1 MSLIYTK
8 NIYVNIYTFF
18 QGPIESP
25 VTSSYLFFFF
35 IIPSIIT
42 QQRIF
47 SLLRFITIRLCYTN
61 HLLLRLLSFSF
72 FFFSQTQVF
81 RGYVWKVLVLNF
93 PGVYMCYISMFF
105 VFSSPSFSF
114 FYIAYYVPSSL
125 SSSFLFLGMRV
136 KRTSSTFFLRPVDR

>member
-8 NIYVNIYTFF
+8 NILRKYIHVFSRTNRIPRNF
-18 QGPIESP
+18 IVS
-25 VTSSYLFFFF
+25 LFFF

-93 PGVYMCYISMFF
+93 PGVYICAISRCFL
-105 VFSSPSFSF
+105 SSLLLLSLSFISHITF
-114 FYIAYYVPSSL
+114 LLLSLLL
-125 SSSFLFLGMRV
+125 SSSWECE
-136 KRTSSTFFLRPVDR
+136 